1 MTIMGEPSMT
11 NGQKKII
18 TKGHGCCLGVRD
30 KNFPFQIVPFGLGCD
45 NNVRYYLKGW
55 VVLKGHL
62 GRIAAVA
69 TSPNFMNC
77 SVFLAT

>member
-1 MTIMGEPSMT
+1 MA
-11 NGQKKII
+11 NGLEKII

-30 KNFPFQIVPFGLGCD
+30 QNFPIQIMLFGLGCD
-45 NNVRYYLKGW
+45 ILFKGMGG
-55 VVLKGHL
+55 VERHL